1 MSSLYK
7 AGETHIL
14 LYLQSHDRASLTS
27 LQKQDSVPDSLA
39 LSQPNVFHRMHAGGC
54 LSGLLQCELLHA
66 GFFYHY
72 VLDKNGT
79 VWCMRN
85 VLARLL
91 VTTIYMA
98 IITLIAAMIPF
109 FGCVPHF
116 LCSLWSTANVLGA
129 KSLL

>member
-1 MSSLYK
+1 MK
-7 AGETHIL
+7 L
-14 LYLQSHDRASLTS
+14 LKYIFCFTVRRVTEQTLSS
-27 LQKQDSVPDSLA
+27 LQKQNSIADALP
-39 LSQPNVFHRMHAGGC
+39 LSQPDSSRKMHSGVC
-54 LSGLLQCELLHA
+54 LSGLLQCKLLHA

-72 VLDKNGT
+72 LLDKNGT

-116 LCSLWSTANVLGA
+116 LSFLECSKCPRG
-129 KSLL
+129 